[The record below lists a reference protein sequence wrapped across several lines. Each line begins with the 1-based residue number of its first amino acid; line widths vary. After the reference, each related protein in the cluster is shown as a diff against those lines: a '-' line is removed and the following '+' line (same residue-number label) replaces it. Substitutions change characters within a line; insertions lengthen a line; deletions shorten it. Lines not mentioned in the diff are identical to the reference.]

1 MTQILEAHD
10 ISIRFG
16 GLQALE
22 GVDVE
27 VGEWEIVGL
36 IGPNGAGKT
45 TFFNCLTGVYKPNR
59 GSVMFRG
66 EDISKLP
73 THRRSSLGI
82 GRTWQNLGVVR
93 TLSVMENIMT
103 AQHTHIRY
111 GVLSGLL
118 GSPPTFA
125 EERLLRRDGEE
136 ILEFLGLLDVRDEL
150 VGELPYGSQKLC
162 DLAMALAT
170 DPEILLLDEPS
181 SGMSPEEAHQLGD
194 TLRFLRDSLNLTI
207 LMIEHHVP
215 LVVGVCDYVYVLSFG
230 QMLAKGEP
238 GDIQRHPEV
247 IAAYLGG
254 EVEQPA
260 EPRAPTPTPER
271 ERPRRDEPAAAA
283 EPWERPVPSTAG
295 VTTLEDESG
304 DTQPE
309 QEKRSGLFS
318 FRRRRNRGDGE
329 DGG

>member
-1 MTQILEAHD
+1 VTHILESRGV
-10 ISIRFG
+10 SIRFG

-22 GVDVE
+22 DVDVD

-45 TFFNCLTGVYKPNR
+45 TFFNILTGLYKPDR
-59 GSVMFRG
+59 GSVHYRG
-66 EDISKLP
+66 EDVSKLP
-73 THRRSSLGI
+73 THKRAVLGM
-82 GRTWQNLGVVR
+82 GRTWQNLGVVP
-93 TLSVMENIMT
+93 TLSVIENIMT

-118 GSPPTFA
+118 GSPPTFF
-125 EERLLRRDGEE
+125 EERALRRDAEE
-136 ILEFLGLLDVRDEL
+136 ILEFLGLQDVAREL
-150 VGELPYGSQKLC
+150 VGELPYGTQKLA

-170 DPEILLLDEPS
+170 DPDLLLLDEPS

-230 QMLAKGEP
+230 RMLARGEP
-238 GDIQRHPEV
+238 GEIQRHPEV

-254 EVEQPA
+254 EV
-260 EPRAPTPTPER
+260 
-271 ERPRRDEPAAAA
+271 
-283 EPWERPVPSTAG
+283 PSATA
-295 VTTLEDESG
+295 
-304 DTQPE
+304 
-309 QEKRSGLFS
+309 
-318 FRRRRNRGDGE
+318 
-329 DGG
+329 